1 MNVDEIINIDDMM
14 NQIDWNEIGISD
26 DFMFGKVMEKPE
38 LCGKLLETILGI
50 EIEKIEYPE
59 RQKAIDIAKE
69 SRGIRLDVYVA
80 GDDAVYNIE
89 MQAQDTREL
98 PKRAR
103 YYRGLIDLNLIEKGA
118 SYNNLNRSFIIFI
131 CTFDGFG
138 KARHRYTFENMC
150 LEEKDLPLCDGTT
163 KIFLNAKG
171 TMNDVSP
178 ELKAFLDYVAG
189 KKSDD
194 GFVKEV
200 DEEVKRVR
208 KNTKWRRDYMTLL
221 MRDREKYEQGRKEG
235 HREGR
240 EEGRKEGR
248 EEGRTEGRTEGK
260 LEIVVQL
267 IRNGLLTVREGAEQL
282 HMTEADITKYL

>member
-1 MNVDEIINIDDMM
+1 MNVDEKMSIDDMM
-14 NQIDWNEIGISD
+14 NQINWNEIGISD
-26 DFMFGKVMEKPE
+26 DFMFGKVMENPK
-38 LCGKLLETILGI
+38 LCRKLLETILGI
-50 EIEKIEYPE
+50 EIRKIEYPE

-80 GDDAVYNIE
+80 GNDAVYNIE
-89 MQAQDTREL
+89 MQAQDTQEL

-103 YYRGLIDLNLIEKGA
+103 YYSGLIDLNLIEKEV
-118 SYNNLNRSFIIFI
+118 SYNNLNQSFIIFI
-131 CTFDGFG
+131 CTFDEFR
-138 KARHRYTFENMC
+138 KDRHRYTFENMC

-171 TMNDVSP
+171 TMNDVSL

-189 KKSDD
+189 KKTDN

-208 KNTKWRRDYMTLL
+208 ESKEWRRDYMTLL
-221 MRDREKYEQGRKEG
+221 MRDREKYEQGRREG

-240 EEGRKEGR
+240 EEGHREGR
-248 EEGRTEGRTEGK
+248 KEGK
-260 LEIVVQL
+260 LEMVVQL
-267 IRNGLLTVREGAEQL
+267 IRNGLLTVKEGAEQL